1 MVRCASLLFYLIPM
15 SDKDNLYDMII
26 VGGGPAGLSA
36 ALYMARAKYKTLVLE
51 KEKLGGQITITHEVV
66 NYPGVLK
73 TDGASLT
80 RTMHQQAENF
90 GAEFKIADVRDIDL
104 SQDIKCIKTSAG
116 EFRSLGVILA
126 LGAAPRQIGFEGEQ
140 EFRGRGVAYCATCDG
155 EFFQGMPVYV
165 VGGGF
170 AAIEEGIFLTK
181 YATSVKMLVRGD
193 AFRAA
198 KSVCDEVE
206 AEPKV
211 SVSYH
216 TEIVRLKGG
225 DSGLTSIVL
234 RNNQTGEEYEESH
247 ENGFGVFVFA
257 GYVPNTAWL
266 PEGLVELQDGYIV
279 TDANQ
284 QSNRA
289 GVYAAGDVCIKNL
302 RQVVTAVS
310 DGAIA
315 ATSAEKYVEELH
327 TKLGLSAFAMA
338 SAKAVVSH
346 EPAPAA
352 QEQDASFL
360 SAEIKAQLQ
369 PIFAKF
375 ERCIT
380 VRACVNNS
388 PLAAEMSA
396 FVADLAGVSDKVL
409 TDKQPVSADEYLAP
423 YLEILAPD
431 GSASG
436 IRYYAMPG
444 GHEFNSFIL
453 ALYNV
458 AGPGKEIA
466 PEDAAR
472 VAQLTQPVDLK
483 VLISLSCTMCPELV
497 VATQK
502 IAAMNPCVTASAI
515 DIGHFPDIKQQYKVM
530 SVPCLVVNGEQVHF
544 GKKNITQ
551 LLDILQS

>member
-1 MVRCASLLFYLIPM
+1 
-15 SDKDNLYDMII
+15 MII

-36 ALYMARAKYKTLVLE
+36 AMYMARAKYKTLVLE
-51 KEKLGGQITITHEVV
+51 KEKLGGQITITSEIV
-66 NYPGVLK
+66 NYPGVFK

-80 RTMHQQAENF
+80 AEMHRQAEAF
-90 GAEFKIADVRDIDL
+90 GAEFKIAEVKDLDL
-104 SQDIKCIKTSAG
+104 SQDIKTIKTSAG
-116 EFRSLGVILA
+116 EFKSLGVILA
-126 LGAAPRQIGFEGEQ
+126 LGAAPRQIGFAGEQ

-155 EFFQGMPVYV
+155 EFFQDMPVYV

-170 AAIEEGIFLTK
+170 SAIEEGHFLTK
-181 YATSVKMLVRGD
+181 YATSVQMLVRGD

-198 KSVCDEVE
+198 KSVCEKIDT
-206 AEPKV
+206 EPKM
-211 SVSYH
+211 SVSFN
-216 TEIVRLKGG
+216 TEIVRLVGD
-225 DSGLTSIVL
+225 DSGLKSIVL
-234 RNNQTGEEYEESH
+234 RNKVTGEEYEESH
-247 ENGFGVFVFA
+247 ANGFGVFVFA

-266 PEGLVELQDGYIV
+266 NDAVELQDGYIV

-284 QSNRA
+284 KTNLD

-327 TKLGLSAFAMA
+327 AKLDLPAFDMA
-338 SAKAVVSH
+338 PAKPAAQAAQAAPASY
-346 EPAPAA
+346 APAA
-352 QEQDASFL
+352 EEQGGGSFL

-375 ERCIT
+375 EKAVT
-380 VRACVNNS
+380 VRACVNSS

-396 FVADLAGVSDKVL
+396 FVADLKGVSEKIA
-409 TDKQPVSADEYLAP
+409 TETQAASADDSLAP
-423 YLEILAPD
+423 YLEILAAD
-431 GSASG
+431 GSSSG
-436 IRYYAMPG
+436 IRYHAMPG

-466 PEDAAR
+466 PEEVER
-472 VAQLTQPVDLK
+472 IAQLTQPMDLK
-483 VLISLSCTMCPELV
+483 VLISLSCTMCPEVV

-502 IAAMNPCVTASAI
+502 IAAMNPNITASAI

-530 SVPCLVVNGEQVHF
+530 SVPCLVINGEQAHF
-544 GKKNITQ
+544 GKKNISQ
-551 LLDILQS
+551 ILDILTQ

>member
-1 MVRCASLLFYLIPM
+1 
-15 SDKDNLYDMII
+15 MII

-36 ALYMARAKYKTLVLE
+36 AMYMARAKYKTLVLE
-51 KEKLGGQITITHEVV
+51 KEKLGGQITITSEIV
-66 NYPGVLK
+66 NYPGVFK

-80 RTMHQQAENF
+80 AEMHRQAEAF
-90 GAEFKIADVRDIDL
+90 GAEFKMAEVKELDL
-104 SQDIKCIKTSAG
+104 SQDIKTIKTSAG
-116 EFRSLGVILA
+116 EFKSLGVILA

-170 AAIEEGIFLTK
+170 SAIEEGHFLTK
-181 YATSVKMLVRGD
+181 YASSVQMLVRGD

-198 KSVCDEVE
+198 KSVCDIIE
-206 AEPKV
+206 AEPKM
-211 SVSYH
+211 SVSFN
-216 TEIVRLKGG
+216 TEIVRLIG
-225 DSGLTSIVL
+225 DNSGLKSIVL
-234 RNNQTGEEYEESH
+234 RNKVTGEEYEESH

-266 PEGLVELQDGYIV
+266 KESVELQDGYIV

-284 QSNRA
+284 KTNLD

-327 TKLGLSAFAMA
+327 AKLDLPAFEMGA
-338 SAKAVVSH
+338 AKPATAAQAVPATH
-346 EPAPAA
+346 APAA
-352 QEQDASFL
+352 EEQGGTSFL
-360 SAEIKAQLQ
+360 SAEIKSQLQ

-375 ERCIT
+375 EKNII
-380 VRACVNNS
+380 VRACVDSS

-396 FVADLAGVSDKVL
+396 FVADLKGVSDKIE
-409 TDKQPVSADEYLAP
+409 TEKQAAPAGEALAP
-423 YLEILAPD
+423 YLEILRAD
-431 GSASG
+431 GTSSG
-436 IRYYAMPG
+436 IRYHAMPG

-466 PEDAAR
+466 PDEVAR
-472 VAQLTQPVDLK
+472 IAQLTQPMDLK
-483 VLISLSCTMCPELV
+483 VLISLSCTMCPEV
-497 VATQK
+497 VTSTQK
-502 IAAMNPCVTASAI
+502 IAALNHNISASAI
-515 DIGHFPDIKQQYKVM
+515 DIGHFPDIKKQYKVM
-530 SVPCLVVNGEQVHF
+530 SVPCLVINGEQVHF
-544 GKKNITQ
+544 GKKNISQ

>member
-1 MVRCASLLFYLIPM
+1 MNDSH
-15 SDKDNLYDMII
+15 NLYDMII
-26 VGGGPAGLSA
+26 VGGGPAGLAA
-36 ALYMARAKYKTLVLE
+36 ALYMARAQYKTLVLE

-80 RTMHQQAENF
+80 RTMHQQAESF
-90 GAEFKIADVRDIDL
+90 GAEFKIAEVRDIDL

-126 LGAAPRQIGFEGEQ
+126 LGAAPRQIGFEGEA

-155 EFFQGMPVYV
+155 EFFKDMPVYV

-170 AAIEEGIFLTK
+170 AAIEEGLFLTK
-181 YATSVKMLVRGD
+181 YASSVRMLVRGD

-198 KSVCDEVE
+198 KSVCDKVE
-206 AEPKV
+206 AAPKV
-211 SVSYH
+211 SVSFN

-225 DSGLTSIVL
+225 DSGLISIVL
-234 RNNQTGEEYEESH
+234 RNNQTGEEYEERH

-257 GYVPNTAWL
+257 GYVPNTACVQ
-266 PEGLVELQDGYIV
+266 GLVELQDGYIV

-284 QSNRA
+284 QTNVA

-302 RQVVTAVS
+302 RQVVTA
-310 DGAIA
+310 GAAGASA

-327 TKLGLSAFAMA
+327 AKLGLPAFAMGEA
-338 SAKAVVSH
+338 NQAAPQ
-346 EPAPAA
+346 EAAPAQA
-352 QEQDASFL
+352 EEQGDSFL
-360 SAEIKAQLQ
+360 SADIKAQLK
-369 PIFAKF
+369 PLFAKF
-375 ERCIT
+375 DQSVT
-380 VRACVNNS
+380 VRACINNS
-388 PLAAEMSA
+388 PLGAEMAA
-396 FVADLAGVSDKVL
+396 FVRDLAGVSDNVL
-409 TDKQPVSADEYLAP
+409 TAQQPAPADEPLAP

-444 GHEFNSFIL
+444 GHEFNSFVL

-466 PEDAAR
+466 PEDVAR
-472 VAQLTQPVDLK
+472 IDAITQPVDLK
-483 VLISLSCTMCPELV
+483 VLISLSCTMCPEVV

-502 IAAMNPCVTASAI
+502 IAASNPHVTASAI

-530 SVPCLVVNGEQVHF
+530 SVPCLVINGEQVHF

-551 LLDILQS
+551 LLDVLT

>member
-1 MVRCASLLFYLIPM
+1 M
-15 SDKDNLYDMII
+15 SNTDNLYDMII

-80 RTMHQQAENF
+80 RTMHQQAESF
-90 GAEFKIADVRDIDL
+90 GAEFKIAEVRDIDL

-181 YATSVKMLVRGD
+181 YAYSVKMLVRGD

-198 KSVCDEVE
+198 KSVCDAVE

-211 SVSYH
+211 RVSYH

-225 DSGLTSIVL
+225 NGGLTSIVL

-266 PEGLVELQDGYIV
+266 PEGLVELKDGYIV

-284 QSNRA
+284 QTNRA

-327 TKLGLSAFAMA
+327 SKLALPAFSMA
-338 SAKAVVSH
+338 AAKKAA
-346 EPAPAA
+346 PQQAAPAQA
-352 QEQDASFL
+352 EEQGDSFL
-360 SAEIKAQLQ
+360 SADIKAQLKSL
-369 PIFAKF
+369 FAKF
-375 ERCIT
+375 ESCIT
-380 VRACVNNS
+380 VRASVDNS

-409 TDKQPVSADEYLAP
+409 TDKQAVPAGESLAP
-423 YLEILAPD
+423 YLEILAHD
-431 GSASG
+431 GTTSG

-458 AGPGKEIA
+458 AGPGKEIDA
-466 PEDAAR
+466 GDAAR
-472 VAQLTQPVDLK
+472 IAELSQPLDLK

-497 VATQK
+497 VASQK
-502 IAAMNPCVTASAI
+502 IAAMNPHVSASAI

-530 SVPCLVVNGEQVHF
+530 SVPCLVINGEQVHF
-544 GKKNITQ
+544 GKKNIIQ
-551 LLDILQS
+551 LLDIIQS

>member
-1 MVRCASLLFYLIPM
+1 M
-15 SDKDNLYDMII
+15 SNNTDHLYDMII

-36 ALYMARAKYKTLVLE
+36 AMYMARAQYKTLVLE
-51 KEKLGGQITITHEVV
+51 KEKIGGQITITSEIV
-66 NYPGVLK
+66 NYPGVFH

-80 RTMHQQAENF
+80 ADMHKQAESF
-90 GAEFKIADVRDIDL
+90 GAEFKIAEVRDIDL
-104 SQDIKCIKTSAG
+104 NQDIKCIKTSAG
-116 EFRSLGVILA
+116 EFKTLGIILA

-140 EFRGRGVAYCATCDG
+140 AFRGRGVAYCATCDG

-181 YATSVKMLVRGD
+181 YATSVHMLVRGET
-193 AFRAA
+193 FRAA
-198 KSVCDEVE
+198 KSVCDKVE
-206 AEPKV
+206 SEPKV
-211 SVSYH
+211 KVSYH
-216 TEIVRLKGG
+216 TEIVRLHGD
-225 DSGLTSIVL
+225 DSGLKSIVL
-234 RNNQTGEEYEESH
+234 RNNKTGEEYEESH

-257 GYVPNTAWL
+257 GYVPNTSWL
-266 PEGLVELQDGYIV
+266 PEGLVDLNDRYIV

-284 QSNRA
+284 QTNRA

-327 TKLGLSAFAMA
+327 TKLDLPAFSMPAG
-338 SAKAVVSH
+338 KA
-346 EPAPAA
+346 AA
-352 QEQDASFL
+352 QQQAQTTAHSATTSDEESSSFL
-360 SAEIKAQLQ
+360 SSEIKAQLQ
-369 PIFAKF
+369 PIFEKF
-375 ERCIT
+375 EKSIT
-380 VRACVNNS
+380 IRASLDNS
-388 PLAAEMSA
+388 PLATEMSA
-396 FVADLAGVSDKVL
+396 FVTDLAGVSDKVL
-409 TDKQPVSADEYLAP
+409 TAKRAAPSDEALAP
-423 YLEILAPD
+423 YLEILTED
-431 GSASG
+431 GSPSG

-466 PEDAAR
+466 PEDASR
-472 VAQLTQPVDLK
+472 IAQLPKELDLK

-502 IAAMNPCVTASAI
+502 MAALNPLISASAI
-515 DIGHFPDIKQQYKVM
+515 DIGHFPEIKQQYKVM
-530 SVPCLVVNGEQVHF
+530 SVPCLVINGEQVHF
-544 GKKNITQ
+544 GKKNISQ
-551 LLDILQS
+551 LLDLIQS